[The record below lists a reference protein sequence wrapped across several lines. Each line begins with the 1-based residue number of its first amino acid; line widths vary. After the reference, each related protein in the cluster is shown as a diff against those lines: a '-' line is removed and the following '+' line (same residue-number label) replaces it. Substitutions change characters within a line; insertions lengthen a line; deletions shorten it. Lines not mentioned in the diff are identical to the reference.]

1 MKEENEKTKKKNIQ
15 IKKQNR
21 KNLCRKI
28 FDKASIRKNLCRKI
42 HFFGAPI
49 RKHLCRIL
57 LYPHYFMALRYTEQ
71 FRLVWY
77 GLIGTVDLFLIPGD
91 TTMIGA

>member
-1 MKEENEKTKKKNIQ
+1 MNKKNIQ
-15 IKKQNR
+15 IRKQNR

-28 FDKASIRKNLCRKI
+28 FDKAPIRKNLCRKI

-57 LYPHYFMALRYTEQ
+57 LYPH
-71 FRLVWY
+71 
-77 GLIGTVDLFLIPGD
+77 
-91 TTMIGA
+91 